1 MMLRLLSILVLLASI
16 LILALPALVYAQE
29 KKDPVLK
36 AGEFPPPDS
45 GTYIAGELVFIDPI
59 NRRGGIRLDGN
70 PPGDRYH
77 SGPLHYFAMLP
88 FGMIWYNGAPAEFR
102 DIPLGTHIHG
112 YFLLPPE
119 GEEKTIPAIPNMEKY
134 HVKHNHALSL
144 EDDFS
149 FYQKRGQNW
158 KVVSVDEIKGKINLT
173 PEGKSAKD
181 GINKPYTFDIDQVSK
196 IWKSRKLV
204 DLKEISPGTMVNFN
218 LGWAQGWRDNEYSV
232 SELWLDEESRAFAT
246 ELQRKKHVRYQK
258 QRWLPAWIDHVE
270 NFDYGGGVVTLTL
283 FGGMD
288 KSLYDELKA
297 TQEKGFGVGAS
308 DKTLRTW
315 FHRADKKIGQV
326 IDWKETANP
335 LPGSSGIQVRLKFTE
350 LLDGYRPGRIVRVK
364 CHDWIFVT
372 MPPEERFKSL
382 EELKRSAIMGLP

>member
-1 MMLRLLSILVLLASI
+1 MMLRLLSILVLLASS

-29 KKDPVLK
+29 KKEPVLK
-36 AGEFPPPDS
+36 AGEFPPSDS

-70 PPGDRYH
+70 PPGDRYQ

-88 FGMIWYNGAPAEFR
+88 FGMIWYNGAPAELR

-158 KVVSVDEIKGKINLT
+158 KVVSIDEIKGKINLT

-181 GINKPYTFDIDQVSK
+181 GINKPYTY
-196 IWKSRKLV
+196 
-204 DLKEISPGTMVNFN
+204 DL
-218 LGWAQGWRDNEYSV
+218 
-232 SELWLDEESRAFAT
+232 
-246 ELQRKKHVRYQK
+246 
-258 QRWLPAWIDHVE
+258 
-270 NFDYGGGVVTLTL
+270 
-283 FGGMD
+283 
-288 KSLYDELKA
+288 SLI
-297 TQEKGFGVGAS
+297 
-308 DKTLRTW
+308 
-315 FHRADKKIGQV
+315 HI
-326 IDWKETANP
+326 
-335 LPGSSGIQVRLKFTE
+335 
-350 LLDGYRPGRIVRVK
+350 
-364 CHDWIFVT
+364 
-372 MPPEERFKSL
+372 
-382 EELKRSAIMGLP
+382 

>member
-1 MMLRLLSILVLLASI
+1 MLKQKNLQT
-16 LILALPALVYAQE
+16 ALPPSRRYKHDASSFIGSCFTGFQLNLSFAFISFCSR

-36 AGEFPPPDS
+36 AGEFPPSDS

-88 FGMIWYNGAPAEFR
+88 FGMIWYNGAPAELR

-173 PEGKSAKD
+173 PRENLPRMVS
-181 GINKPYTFDIDQVSK
+181 INPT
-196 IWKSRKLV
+196 
-204 DLKEISPGTMVNFN
+204 P
-218 LGWAQGWRDNEYSV
+218 
-232 SELWLDEESRAFAT
+232 
-246 ELQRKKHVRYQK
+246 
-258 QRWLPAWIDHVE
+258 
-270 NFDYGGGVVTLTL
+270 LTL
-283 FGGMD
+283 IRFRKFGNR
-288 KSLYDELKA
+288 
-297 TQEKGFGVGAS
+297 AS
-308 DKTLRTW
+308 WL
-315 FHRADKKIGQV
+315 I
-326 IDWKETANP
+326 
-335 LPGSSGIQVRLKFTE
+335 
-350 LLDGYRPGRIVRVK
+350 
-364 CHDWIFVT
+364 
-372 MPPEERFKSL
+372 
-382 EELKRSAIMGLP
+382 